1 MITAAPYLFGKLT
14 MLVRYFVL
22 SQVHVSVMLDTF
34 RVNEIWCAGIFSNGG
49 LRSVLAPSML
59 EDGQELAE
67 YQGVGYT
74 GLSFPAAGTAW

>member
-1 MITAAPYLFGKLT
+1 
-14 MLVRYFVL
+14 
-22 SQVHVSVMLDTF
+22 MLDTF
-34 RVNEIWCAGIFSNGG
+34 RVSEIWCAGIFSNGG